1 MSAVLSPEDRLSRLT
16 RWVVDAESAG
26 LSYGL
31 RLNSVTIDRAS
42 GASHRA
48 ECLQAL
54 ALAQV

>member
-1 MSAVLSPEDRLSRLT
+1 VLSPEDRLSRLT
-16 RWVVDAESAG
+16 RWVVDAEAAG